1 MIKIG
6 IFGRN
11 LKNETF
17 PFIQTLFNKLSS
29 VYAKV
34 FVHEEIYELIHPN
47 IMMQNPKVFAG
58 YEDIKNELD
67 FMISLGGDGNMLSTV
82 ALVRDSGIPI
92 IGINLGRLGFLASIN
107 KEHINKA
114 IDCLVEKKYTIEE
127 RSLLKLTSSKKLFG
141 DLNFALNEISIYK
154 RQPNS
159 MISVNVHVDD
169 QYLNSYWADGLIVAT
184 PTGSTAYSLSTGGP
198 IIHPKAQN
206 FIITPI
212 APHNLSVRPVVIPDN
227 TVVRMKVAERD
238 GGFLVSLD
246 SRTLDFESGVDLQV
260 EKGDFKIQLIRL
272 PEENFFGTIRAKLL
286 WGIDKRN

>member
-1 MIKIG
+1 MM
-6 IFGRN
+6 N
-11 LKNETF
+11 N
-17 PFIQTLFNKLSS
+17 PQ
-29 VYAKV
+29 V
-34 FVHEEIYELIHPN
+34 FSD
-47 IMMQNPKVFAG
+47 
-58 YEDIKNELD
+58 YEDIKGQLD

-114 IDCLVEKKYTIEE
+114 IDCLVEKKYTIEK
-127 RSLLKLTSSKKLFG
+127 RSLIKLTSSEELFG
-141 DLNFALNEISIYK
+141 DLNFALNEVSIYK

-159 MISVNVHVDD
+159 MISVIVHVDG
-169 QYLNSYWADGLIVAT
+169 QYLNSYWADGLIMAT

-198 IIHPKAQN
+198 IIHPEAHN

-227 TVVRMKVAERD
+227 TIVKMKVAERD

-246 SRTLDFESGVDLQV
+246 SRTLEFQSGVELQV
-260 EKGDFKIQLIRL
+260 EKGDFEMKLVRL

>member
-6 IFGRN
+6 IFGKN
-11 LKNETF
+11 LKSETF

-29 VYAKV
+29 VYAHV
-34 FVHEEIYELIHPN
+34 FIHEEIHQQIQHK
-47 IMMQNPKVFAG
+47 IMMQNPRVFHG
-58 YEDIKNELD
+58 YDDIKNQLD

-114 IDCLVEKKYTIEE
+114 IDCLVEKKYTIEK
-127 RSLLKLTSSKKLFG
+127 RSLIKLISSKKLFG
-141 DLNFALNEISIYK
+141 ELNFALNEISIYK

-159 MISVNVHVDD
+159 MISVNVHVND

-198 IIHPKAQN
+198 IIHPDAHN

-246 SRTLDFESGVDLQV
+246 SRTIEFESGVDLQV
-260 EKGDFKIQLIRL
+260 EKGDFEIQLVRL